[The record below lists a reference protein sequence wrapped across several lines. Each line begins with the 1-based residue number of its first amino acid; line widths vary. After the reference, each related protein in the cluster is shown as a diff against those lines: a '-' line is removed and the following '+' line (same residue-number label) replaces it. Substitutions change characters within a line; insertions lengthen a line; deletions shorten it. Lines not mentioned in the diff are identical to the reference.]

1 MTPELWKLVGET
13 ITQLLA
19 FVIFFWIMKKYAWKP
34 LLNVLDERQKT
45 IEGEFEDIRKKHE
58 KVDRMRSEYEAHLE
72 KIESEARV
80 KIQEA
85 INEGRRVAAELTES
99 ARNESIA
106 MKGQAQRNIELEMNK
121 ARIELR
127 DKIVS
132 MTVDASERLIRE
144 KMDADMSQRLV
155 NAFMDDLEGR
165 SN

>member
-45 IEGEFEDIRKKHE
+45 IEGEFEDIRQKQG

-106 MKGQAQRNIELEMNK
+106 MKEQAQRNIELEMNK

-132 MTVDASERLIRE
+132 MTVNASERLIRE

>member
-13 ITQLLA
+13 ITQLIS

-45 IEGEFEDIRKKHE
+45 IEGEFEDIRQKQE
-58 KVDRMRSEYEAHLE
+58 KIDRMRSEYEAHLE
-72 KIESEARV
+72 KIEAEARE

-85 INEGRRVAAELTES
+85 VNEGRRVAAELTES
-99 ARNESIA
+99 ARNETIT
-106 MKGQAQRNIELEMNK
+106 MKEQARHNIELEINK
-121 ARIELR
+121 ARVELR
-127 DKIVS
+127 NNIVN

-144 KMDADMSQRLV
+144 KMDSDSSRRLV
-155 NAFMDDLEGR
+155 NAFIQDLENR

>member
-13 ITQLLA
+13 VTQLCA

-45 IEGEFEDIRKKHE
+45 IEGEFEDIRQKQV
-58 KVDRMRSEYEAHLE
+58 KVDQMRSEYEAHLE

-106 MKGQAQRNIELEMNK
+106 MKEQAQRNIELEMNK

-132 MTVDASERLIRE
+132 MTVDASEQLIRE